1 VPAGQP
7 CVVRRIDEHLQ
18 TQLDHMRELE
28 SGRLLP
34 GQRVT
39 VSEGDE
45 DTVTLDVDGVQ
56 VELDRVVAAEVYVT
70 T

>member
-1 VPAGQP
+1 
-7 CVVRRIDEHLQ
+7 
-18 TQLDHMRELE
+18 MRELE
-28 SGRLLP
+28 SGRLMP

-56 VELDRVVAAEVYVT
+56 VALERIVATEVYVST
-70 T
+70 